1 MCILEIEINKLV
13 SGFGKITCVCVYG
26 RKFGLAPSPA
36 HRHIQLLVPVQC
48 PLLLSQ
54 ALSEPQCGH
63 SLYSD
68 SVKWVMFQNVLV
80 PVG

>member
-1 MCILEIEINKLV
+1 MYILEIGINKLV

-36 HRHIQLLVPVQC
+36 HLHLQLLVPVQC
-48 PLLLSQ
+48 PLLLPQ
-54 ALSEPQCGH
+54 ALLETQCGH
-63 SLYSD
+63 FLYSD